1 MGVDTYCQLW
11 GCVSND
17 FHFILF
23 LVMGHFDLFEMFEFT
38 KYHSARVDSTNVY
51 WIINW
56 LWKLHVKFF
65 SNYSKNN
72 YSFLHKNKFFEKY
85 IFENFDIFTN
95 KASMPITKPTPI
107 TKWPNSS
114 HAYLCPNN
122 KPSIGNHHRPNDQ
135 MFGGENGFFHKHTHG
150 YCNCV

>member
-1 MGVDTYCQLW
+1 MIVKTSCQIVFQTIPKTIL
-11 GCVSND
+11 VS
-17 FHFILF
+17 
-23 LVMGHFDLFEMFEFT
+23 FT
-38 KYHSARVDSTNVY
+38 KQNSLK
-51 WIINW
+51 I
-56 LWKLHVKFF
+56 
-65 SNYSKNN
+65 
-72 YSFLHKNKFFEKY
+72 Y
-85 IFENFDIFTN
+85 IFENFNIFTN